1 MKLLLDENLPKKLK
15 PDFRDYEIYTVREQG
30 WNGFKNG
37 DLLSLMLAEGFEVL
51 ITFDKNLQHQQN
63 FHKYPLCVIVLT
75 AESNQYKHL
84 QPLVGLI
91 KQELEHPVTGV
102 VIVRH

>member
-15 PDFRDYEIYTVREQG
+15 QSFEGYEIDTVREQG
-30 WNGFKNG
+30 WNGISNG
-37 DLLSLMLAEGFEVL
+37 ELLKLMLEKGFEVL

-63 FHKYPLCVIVLT
+63 FDNVSVIVLT
-75 AESNQYKHL
+75 ALSNQYKHL

-91 KQELEHPVTGV
+91 KEKLVHPAIGIT
-102 VIVRH
+102 IVGL